1 MGQLEKKTLFL
12 IQIGPLVF
20 YRRSLQID
28 GLWQIESVRV
38 GVLQG
43 AIITHIVFFPPI

>member
-1 MGQLEKKTLFL
+1 MRKNSFSLV
-12 IQIGPLVF
+12 QIGPLVF